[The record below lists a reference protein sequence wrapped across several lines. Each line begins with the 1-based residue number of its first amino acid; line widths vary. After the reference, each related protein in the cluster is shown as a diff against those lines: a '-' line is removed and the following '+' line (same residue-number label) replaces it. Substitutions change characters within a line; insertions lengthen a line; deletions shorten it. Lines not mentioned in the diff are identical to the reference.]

1 MRERGWR
8 ARLDR
13 RSSAQVRP
21 VRDTRRAARRKSSVR
36 GKGMPF
42 ARPGGGWE
50 EDDASGA
57 GRFPVRRGMAFA
69 DGPRASSHAR
79 LADGPTAPADR
90 RALVRGWRD
99 GKSGLAVT
107 RALLDNPAS
116 SGPSRRRC
124 LVQPL
129 SGRDARHRRAPR
141 PLWAWLPR
149 RTRTSPRTSGDPSW
163 WGLSVRDDHG
173 PVLRWVPEPVALT
186 RDL

>member
-1 MRERGWR
+1 MGERGWR
-8 ARLDR
+8 ARLSR
-13 RSSAQVRP
+13 RSPAWARP

-57 GRFPVRRGMAFA
+57 GRFPARRGMAFA
-69 DGPRASSHAR
+69 DRLRASWHAR
-79 LADGPTAPADR
+79 PADGPTAPADR

-99 GKSGLAVT
+99 WKSGLAVT
-107 RALLDNPAS
+107 RALLDPAS

-129 SGRDARHRRAPR
+129 SGRDARHLRAPR
-141 PLWAWLPR
+141 PLRAWPRR
-149 RTRTSPRTSGDPSW
+149 RTRTSSGASGDPSCS
-163 WGLSVRDDHG
+163 GASVRDDHG
-173 PVLRWVPEPVALT
+173 PVLRWVPKAVALT

>member
-1 MRERGWR
+1 MRGSTDGARRRCDRFGTR
-8 ARLDR
+8 AG
-13 RSSAQVRP
+13 
-21 VRDTRRAARRKSSVR
+21 RRAGSRAFAGR
-36 GKGMPF
+36 GCRSRG
-42 ARPGGGWE
+42 RSGRWE

-57 GRFPVRRGMAFA
+57 SRFPARRGMAFA
-69 DGPRASSHAR
+69 DRPRASWHAR
-79 LADGPTAPADR
+79 RADGPTAPAGR
-90 RALVRGWRD
+90 RVLVRGWRD
-99 GKSGLAVT
+99 GKSGLPVT
-107 RALLDNPAS
+107 GALPDNPAP

-129 SGRDARHRRAPR
+129 SGRAARHLRAPR

-186 RDL
+186 RNL